1 MRPVQERT
9 DRMDKSLPFDI
20 GDLEFRYGM
29 SHVHPSVAD
38 VEDYAVRWSVEAV
51 LPDGNGGV
59 TEKVGHA
66 YALILDLEDA
76 LDAGED
82 PFAVLDSLDADTS
95 AIAAEILEIGTGNLD
110 PDLRN
115 ALRHRRHLGSGVGR
129 AALSGPPYRP
139 SAGSDGVVD
148 VVTFHACRTNF
159 SNSPFAGPPPRHA
172 EARSAGS
179 TRRKSRTGCSSPG
192 RSVTKTRA
200 DVGDSSR
207 MVARGQTSRSSSEVV
222 ARLFKRHARACQP
235 CP

>member
-82 PFAVLDSLDADTS
+82 PFAVLDSLDADTC

-110 PDLRN
+110 QDLRDRLEMPFGTVVILDRVWVEPRFRGHRIGPLLGAT
-115 ALRHRRHLGSGVGR
+115 ALW
-129 AALSGPPYRP
+129 
-139 SAGSDGVVD
+139 
-148 VVTFHACRTNF
+148 
-159 SNSPFAGPPPRHA
+159 
-172 EARSAGS
+172 
-179 TRRKSRTGCSSPG
+179 
-192 RSVTKTRA
+192 
-200 DVGDSSR
+200 
-207 MVARGQTSRSSSEVV
+207 TS
-222 ARLFKRHARACQP
+222 
-235 CP
+235 